1 MSSTKITTEKE
12 VVTELFEYLFFL
24 KERFD
29 QAINHYN
36 SGRMLFEL
44 PNGQTLNDI
53 YSDGSFSRSTIKKDR
68 LNHLVYRIEHVI
80 LNKDDF
86 EDFFYLMKLEYNEF
100 YLPQYKLTPDG
111 VELISAPENP
121 LFCTF
126 IDIFLLRIQSLL
138 EELVINNFEE
148 NWQILFENRSISQ
161 IGSFLERIEHQ
172 IQQQRKICTFYYSLF
187 LKLAEVIDKV
197 TSNDEE
203 LYPGLFHTKFGL
215 KSTLRDDHKKLVYF
229 KIDQYYLKLTLLET
243 KDRFLGRLRRI
254 YEIDEDF
261 LLFIE
266 NSFHCNEDV
275 YTTKIKKHNPP
286 KIKASSFAV
295 ILRIYFEKKKLIGV
309 NKRDII
315 FWLAFELY
323 GTRGFTYQSI
333 KGNLERGALTRRKKE
348 SGNTIIKDF
357 NRKYSGFEDI

>member
-1 MSSTKITTEKE
+1 MSLTKITTEKE
-12 VVTELFEYLFFL
+12 VVKELFEYLSFL
-24 KERFD
+24 KERFN

-36 SGRMLFEL
+36 SGKMLFEL

-53 YSDGSFSRSTIKKDR
+53 YGDSSYPESTIKKDR
-68 LNHLVYRIEHVI
+68 LDSLVYNIEHVI

-86 EDFFYLMKLEYNEF
+86 EDFFYLMKLEYNEY
-100 YLPQYKLTPDG
+100 YLPKYKLTNDD
-111 VELISAPENP
+111 VELVSSPENP

-126 IDIFLLRIQSLL
+126 IDIFLLRIQNLL
-138 EELVINNFEE
+138 EELVINNFDE
-148 NWQILFENRSISQ
+148 NWQILFENRSISH
-161 IGSFLERIEHQ
+161 IGSFLEKIEQQ
-172 IQQQRKICTFYYSLF
+172 IQHQRKICTFYYSLF
-187 LKLAEVIDKV
+187 LKLAEVIDKDS
-197 TSNDEE
+197 SNDEF
-203 LYPGLFHTKFGL
+203 YPGLFQTKFGL
-215 KSTLRDDHKKLVYF
+215 KSTLKDDHKKLVYF

-243 KDRFLGRLRRI
+243 KDRFLARLGRI

-275 YTTKIKKHNPP
+275 YTTKIRNHIPP

-295 ILRIYFEKKKLIGV
+295 ILRLYFEKRKLIGV
-309 NKRDII
+309 TKRDLS

-333 KGNLERGALTRRKKE
+333 KGNLERVALTKGKKE